1 MTMPH
6 PWDRNE
12 PMPATLRRRSSRFAR
27 CGGLAIHRLTT
38 WLAPLLPPLEGG
50 DVLGH
55 PAIAWKAGCDEAAP
69 EAGAA
74 RAVVG
79 QLPRSHEAAAVTA
92 RRLD

>member
-38 WLAPLLPPLEGG
+38 WLAPLLP
-50 DVLGH
+50 H
-55 PAIAWKAGCDEAAP
+55 PWRAAMFSAIRRSRGKPAATKRRQK
-69 EAGAA
+69 
-74 RAVVG
+74 RAPPGPSWVSFLV
-79 QLPRSHEAAAVTA
+79 RTR
-92 RRLD
+92 RRL